1 MSTRITQAGCR
12 SRTARWRWVRWL
24 ALAGLLCA
32 AHALQLDGRL
42 SFALHRGWPHALA
55 QEASLAPGGYRVRVE
70 AQSVAGVAD
79 NLSGLAYDAARD
91 QLWAVVNEP
100 PELLALDKHGAL
112 LARYPLTGFDDVEGV
127 AWLGGDLL
135 LLTEERRHALVAVTV
150 PQVPGPLDRSA
161 QWALTLSAE
170 AGNNHGFE
178 GVAYD
183 RGGDRLFVVKEHSP
197 RRLYEIR
204 GLRASLAGSFA
215 LEIIYRSA
223 WIHDKVFATDLA
235 SVEFDPRSGH
245 LLVLS
250 EAAKLVV
257 ELDAGGQLVASHPLA
272 RGFAG
277 LARSVPQAEGIA
289 LDDDGTLFL
298 VSEPNLFYAFG
309 RD

>member
-1 MSTRITQAGCR
+1 MSTPITPAGCR
-12 SRTARWRWVRWL
+12 PQPARWQHGRWL
-24 ALAGLLCA
+24 AIAGLLWA
-32 AHALQLDGRL
+32 AHALHLDGRL
-42 SFALHRGWPHALA
+42 KFALHNGWPQA
-55 QEASLAPGGYRVRVE
+55 QAQAASLAPGGYRVQVE

-79 NLSGLAYDAARD
+79 DLSGLAYDAGRD
-91 QLWAVVNEP
+91 QLWAVVNAP
-100 PELLALDKHGAL
+100 PELLALDKHGAV
-112 LARYPLTGFDDVEGV
+112 LARYPLTGFEDVEGV

-150 PQVPGPLDRSA
+150 PPAPGPLVRSA
-161 QWALTLSAE
+161 QRALTLTTE
-170 AGNNHGFE
+170 AGRNHGFE

-197 RRLYEIR
+197 RRLYEVR

-215 LEIIYRSA
+215 LEIIDRSA
-223 WIHDKVFATDLA
+223 WIHDKIFATDLA
-235 SVEFDPRSGH
+235 SIEFDPGSGH

-250 EAAKLVV
+250 EAAKLVL
-257 ELDAGGQLVASHPLA
+257 ELDAGGQLVASHPLT

-289 LDDDGTLFL
+289 LDDDGTLYL